1 MIAWHIQ
8 RPVVTGGA
16 RTPDDN
22 ALCSQLCK
30 ASRQTVCG
38 RTRST
43 RTRNPWRSSTR
54 FSSFVDRPLCKYADD
69 LSQMHA
75 NFRERSRDT
84 HQQQG
89 HSRQPLGTSRVQ
101 TQFRRTVTG
110 IRPKKPKHTKNCT
123 TFSHQEAPSHVASSK
138 RVPHVWRNL
147 HRSLETAL
155 LQPSLP
161 TCAFRAMCTMLR
173 WSRLSKS
180 PAIVKMP
187 PMTAQSCTKK
197 CDIPSRVSV

>member
-8 RPVVTGGA
+8 RPAVTGGA
-16 RTPDDN
+16 RTQDDN

-43 RTRNPWRSSTR
+43 RTCNPWRSSTR
-54 FSSFVDRPLCKYADD
+54 FSSLVDRPLCKYADD

-101 TQFRRTVTG
+101 TQFRRTGHRDTTEEAETHKKLHHLLSPRGAKPRCIFEACSPCVAQLAQ
-110 IRPKKPKHTKNCT
+110 RPRS
-123 TFSHQEAPSHVASSK
+123 FSRACPLAPSAQCA
-138 RVPHVWRNL
+138 RCFGGAGCRRAR
-147 HRSLETAL
+147 RS
-155 LQPSLP
+155 
-161 TCAFRAMCTMLR
+161 
-173 WSRLSKS
+173 
-180 PAIVKMP
+180 
-187 PMTAQSCTKK
+187 
-197 CDIPSRVSV
+197 